1 MGIYDIADTL
11 LCLEYFRP
19 TYKHVVTKLFRKRTL
34 GLAPTVSPPIQT
46 YPYSGQ
52 FCTISVDIHLLN
64 SKYAKI
70 SVMII
75 LLSVWSSILSLAGH
89 MHRHRNRG
97 EHQGHMS
104 PPQPT
109 GKGPHIQSSAFS
121 YCICRCSHAFMRC
134 FVNYQE

>member
-19 TYKHVVTKLFRKRTL
+19 TYKHVVTKLFRKRIL

-64 SKYAKI
+64 RRYARI

-89 MHRHRNRG
+89 MHRHRN
-97 EHQGHMS
+97 QGGAPGAHA
-104 PPQPT
+104 PPNQQGRAPT
-109 GKGPHIQSSAFS
+109 SRAVPFHTVYVGVAMLS
-121 YCICRCSHAFMRC
+121 
-134 FVNYQE
+134 